1 MKSNNIRIIKFK
13 QNQTDLISLVLPF
26 KLINQ
31 LSEVKIYGEPD
42 GYQRKPN
49 KIHYTKVKNYI
60 NSNLNDFKF
69 PTSIILGANGEE
81 FNKKFIKED
90 SCGLYLD
97 LSSLKNDKIFRIVDG
112 QHRIEGMKLALETNT
127 EINNFQLPVLIIL
140 SNDNKKSVELEI
152 FTTIN
157 STAKRISVD
166 LAELAKHS
174 YQIKESQ
181 VNENEIIKFISIE
194 TAYNLKSRNDNSI
207 WSNAIKFDIHSDITI
222 GIVGVTMFI
231 ESIQSIVE
239 KFIDKTKIKSLI
251 KENNMDEL
259 IKYSQSSASFLAD
272 DLDNVWNLII
282 KSKWKSCFLEE
293 ILKNDDNELVKVQYS
308 KNYYIQQTLGVKAL
322 NIIYSECIKKYSFG
336 SKAFEEFKKI
346 ISESKVTS
354 LDWKRGSRFAGLS
367 SESGFNKVRRI
378 IKNELD

>member
-1 MKSNNIRIIKFK
+1 MNSNNIRITKFK

-26 KLINQ
+26 KLINN
-31 LSEVKIYGEPD
+31 LSEVKIYGQPD

-60 NSNLNDFKF
+60 NANLNDFKF
-69 PTSIILGANGEE
+69 PTSIILGVNGEE
-81 FNKKFIKED
+81 FSKNFIKED
-90 SCGLYLD
+90 ACGLYLD
-97 LSSLKNDKIFRIVDG
+97 FSSQKGDKIFRIVDG
-112 QHRIEGMKLALETNT
+112 QHRIEGMKLALETNS

-140 SNDNKKSVELEI
+140 SNGNKKSVELEI

-174 YQIKESQ
+174 YQIKENQ

-194 TAYNLKSRNDNSI
+194 TAYNLKARNDSSI
-207 WSNAIKFDIHSDITI
+207 WSNAIKFDIHSEITI

-231 ESIQSIVE
+231 ESIQGIIE
-239 KFIDKTKIKSLI
+239 KFIDKTLIKSLI
-251 KENNMDEL
+251 KDNKMDDL
-259 IKYSQSSASFLAD
+259 IKYSQDSASILAD
-272 DLDNVWNLII
+272 DLNNVWNIII
-282 KSKWKSCFLEE
+282 KNKWKSCFTEE

-322 NIIYSECIKKYSFG
+322 NIIYSDCIKKHSFG
-336 SKAFEEFKKI
+336 QKAFNEFDKI

-354 LDWKRGSRFAGLS
+354 SDWKKGSRFAGLS
-367 SESGFNKVRRI
+367 SESGFNKVRKI
-378 IKNELD
+378 IKNDLD